1 MTRPPALGVYIH
13 WPWCLSKCPY
23 CDFNSQA
30 VDPKQLDQKGWRN
43 FLLAELGHCL
53 GETDVSPI
61 GSVFF
66 GGGTPSLIDPK
77 TVAALLELLAK
88 HRPISRSLEVTLEAN
103 PGTVTAGRLDAFRQA
118 GVNRISLGVQSLD
131 NQALKALG
139 RTHDAKQALK
149 ALDLIRKQFDR
160 CSIDLIYG
168 RPGQSLKDWGAELK
182 QALDLG
188 LDHYSLY
195 QLTYEPK
202 TPLGR
207 TAQRGE
213 MAPLD
218 SDAEADFYQ
227 ATQERMRRAKR
238 PAYEISNF
246 ASGPKHQCR
255 HNLDIW
261 RGGAYLGIGPGAHGR
276 EMRDGKLYA
285 TERLAEP
292 SSWMRQIAAKGHGY
306 KTNDLLLPGERAQ
319 ELLLLGLRLTQGIDR
334 KLYNQ
339 LTGFDLLEV
348 IHPLAVRRL
357 VQEGYISRN
366 CTKFKVT
373 AKGRLLLDSI
383 TRILLAESL

>member
-23 CDFNSQA
+23 CDFNSQ
-30 VDPKQLDQKGWRN
+30 VLDPTSLDQAGWRQS
-43 FLLAELGHCL
+43 LLSELDHCLAE
-53 GETDVSPI
+53 TDREPV

-66 GGGTPSLIDPK
+66 GGGTPSLIDPR
-77 TVAALLELLAK
+77 TVSALLERLAK
-88 HRPISRSLEVTLEAN
+88 HRPISSPFEVTLEAN
-103 PGTVTAGRLDAFRQA
+103 PGTVTAKRLDGFRQA
-118 GVNRISLGVQSLD
+118 GVNRVSLGVQSLD
-131 NQALKALG
+131 NQSLKALG

-149 ALDLIRKQFDR
+149 ALDLIRRRFDR

-195 QLTYEPK
+195 QLTYEPQ
-202 TPLGR
+202 TPLGQA
-207 TAQRGE
+207 AQRGE
-213 MAPLD
+213 IAPLD
-218 SDAEADFYQ
+218 GDAEADFYQ
-227 ATQERMRRAKR
+227 ATQEQMRRAKR

-246 ASGPKHQCR
+246 ANGPKHQCR

-276 EMRDGKLYA
+276 EMRAGKLYA
-285 TERLAEP
+285 TERLAAP
-292 SSWMRQIAAKGHGY
+292 GAWIQQIAAKGHGY
-306 KTNDLLLPGERAQ
+306 KTCAPLLPGERAQ
-319 ELLLLGLRLTQGIDR
+319 ELVLLGLRLAKGIDR

-348 IHPLAVRRL
+348 VHPLAVRRL
-357 VQEGYISRN
+357 VQEGYISRS
-366 CTKFKVT
+366 CTNFKVT
-373 AKGRLLLDSI
+373 EKGRLLLDSI
-383 TRILLAESL
+383 TRILLAE

>member
-1 MTRPPALGVYIH
+1 MTRPPAVGVYIH

-30 VDPKQLDQKGWRN
+30 VDPKALNQADWRQS
-43 FLLAELGHCL
+43 LLAELNHCL
-53 GETDVSPI
+53 GETDVLPI

-88 HRPISRSLEVTLEAN
+88 HRSVSKSLEVTLEAN

-118 GVNRISLGVQSLD
+118 GVNRVSLGVQSLD
-131 NQALKALG
+131 NQSLKAIG

-149 ALDLIRKQFDR
+149 ALDLIRKRFDR

-168 RPGQSLKDWGAELK
+168 RPGHGLKDWGAELK

-195 QLTYEPK
+195 QLTYEPR

-207 TAQRGE
+207 AVQRGDLT
-213 MAPLD
+213 PQD
-218 SDAEADFYQ
+218 SDAEADFYK
-227 ATQERMRRAKR
+227 ATLERMRRAGR

-276 EMRDGKLYA
+276 ESRGGKLYA
-285 TERLAEP
+285 TERLTDPAR
-292 SSWMRQIAAKGHGY
+292 WLHQIAAKGHGY
-306 KTNDLLLPGERAQ
+306 KTNDPVLPGERAQ
-319 ELLLLGLRLTQGIDR
+319 ELVLLGLRLTRGIDR

-373 AKGRLLLDSI
+373 EKGRLLLDSI
-383 TRILLAESL
+383 TRILLAESP